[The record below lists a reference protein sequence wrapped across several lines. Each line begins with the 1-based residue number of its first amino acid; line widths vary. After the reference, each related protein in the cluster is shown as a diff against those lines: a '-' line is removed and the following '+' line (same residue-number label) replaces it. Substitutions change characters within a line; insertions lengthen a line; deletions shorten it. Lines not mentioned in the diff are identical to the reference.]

1 MKRRSLESYI
11 VWTIFIVSA
20 PISLLA
26 LSLAIKG
33 GYSVFLIS
41 LCAILQASLIAAAAY
56 NARHQLALRLRGLAT
71 VVESAM
77 LGDYSLKARAE
88 STHSSLSDLVISINS
103 LSKDLS
109 KEKISTEEKRT
120 LLEKIVQ
127 QIQVGIITADDE
139 GRIINM
145 NTSAQR
151 ILNVEHASPI
161 ERLDKLPLALPKKS
175 PSSEIISLL
184 ENDLDKRVF
193 IQQDQYRD
201 AGEQRRLIILT
212 EMDYVL
218 RQEQFKSWEDLIRV
232 ISHEINNSLAPISS
246 LSESLHDLICSS
258 TLEAQTR
265 RDMLECT
272 EVISERAKSLANF
285 IAQYRNLSKME
296 APVLCAEP
304 IRALIESV
312 LPLFRDIKIH
322 VTATENYTCSIDRSQ
337 IQQVLINLIK
347 NAVEAMQA
355 SNAADPEGII
365 TISLQQQDNFLV
377 ISISDCGGGIKN
389 PRNLFIPFYSTKK
402 GGSGIGLALC
412 RQIAEFH
419 GGSLHLNNREHNL
432 GSVASLRL
440 PLSKH

>member
-1 MKRRSLESYI
+1 
-11 VWTIFIVSA
+11 
-20 PISLLA
+20 
-26 LSLAIKG
+26 
-33 GYSVFLIS
+33 
-41 LCAILQASLIAAAAY
+41 
-56 NARHQLALRLRGLAT
+56 
-71 VVESAM
+71 M